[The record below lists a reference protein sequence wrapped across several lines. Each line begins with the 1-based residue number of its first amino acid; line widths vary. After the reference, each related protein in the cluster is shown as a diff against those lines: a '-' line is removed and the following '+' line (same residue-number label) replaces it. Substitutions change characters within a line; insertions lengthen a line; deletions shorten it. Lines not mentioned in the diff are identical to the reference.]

1 METECIELFER
12 DFKKNLSKK
21 HEETGF
27 TVKDLG
33 PRQTHAHKV
42 LTFNSAEKKLTKQE
56 IIQLQ
61 SFRPEANLIKNKY
74 FFSML
79 TYMYITCHGTL
90 TGMANPSMGF
100 NCGLKNY

>member
-33 PRQTHAHKV
+33 PRQTHAQKV
-42 LTFNSAEKKLTKQE
+42 LTFNSAEK
-56 IIQLQ
+56 
-61 SFRPEANLIKNKY
+61 N
-74 FFSML
+74 
-79 TYMYITCHGTL
+79 
-90 TGMANPSMGF
+90 
-100 NCGLKNY
+100 